1 MPVFFVAA
9 PARKGC
15 RIAALTFTSPRVH
28 RLATA
33 FGHGP
38 FQESHMQP
46 CFALPRS
53 ILAFCGVLAA
63 LFVAIHRPARAET
76 VYVTSFTTGEIIS
89 YDSANPAGTKTVLS
103 GSGSLTKPSA
113 LAFGPDGNLYVGES
127 GDGATVAPRIAKF
140 NLATSTLST
149 VVAFD
154 DFSVVPGSLV
164 FKGNDLLVGRNPF
177 FSNNGPIV
185 KVSNATGGVIS
196 VADYTSGGSLASS
209 PGLAL
214 AADGSLYVSDQTYN
228 FVSRVATGPVK
239 RFDAAGAYVGEV
251 IASGSSGLLGPTGL
265 VISGSTLYT
274 ASIMAGTVLQT
285 NLGTDFTQPFAN
297 AGSAFSVGALALLA
311 DGSLL
316 AGSPS
321 GSGAIYRFGT
331 DGALLDTYASG
342 LGQIG
347 GITVAPV
354 PEPSTIALAV
364 AGGIAVVARL
374 RRRSRLPA

>member
-1 MPVFFVAA
+1 M
-9 PARKGC
+9 PAR
-15 RIAALTFTSPRVH
+15 
-28 RLATA
+28 
-33 FGHGP
+33 
-38 FQESHMQP
+38 
-46 CFALPRS
+46 FALPRCV
-53 ILAFCGVLAA
+53 LACCGVLAA
-63 LFVAIHRPARAET
+63 LFVAAHRPARAET

-113 LAFGPDGNLYVGES
+113 LAFGPDGNLYVGEC
-127 GDGATVAPRIAKF
+127 GDGATVAPRISKF
-140 NLATSTLST
+140 DLGTSTLST
-149 VVAFD
+149 VVAFGAFD
-154 DFSVVPGSLV
+154 VFPGSFA

-177 FSNNGPIV
+177 FGNTGPIV
-185 KVSNATGGVIS
+185 KVTDATGNIVS
-196 VADYTSGGSLASS
+196 VGDYTSGGNLASS

-214 AADGSLYVSDQTYN
+214 AADGSLYVSDQTYS
-228 FVSRVATGPVK
+228 FGSGTATGPVK

-251 IASGSSGLLGPTGL
+251 IASGSSGLSGPTGL

-274 ASIMAGTVLQT
+274 ASIMAGTILQT
-285 NLGTDFTQPFAN
+285 NLGTDVTQPFAN
-297 AGSAFSVGALALLA
+297 AGSPFSVGALARLA

-321 GSGAIYRFGT
+321 GSGAIYRFGA
-331 DGALLDTYASG
+331 DGTLLGTYASG

-364 AGGIAVVARL
+364 IGGIAVAARL
-374 RRRSRLPA
+374 RRRSRPRA

>member
-1 MPVFFVAA
+1 MWPTRFLVCIV
-9 PARKGC
+9 
-15 RIAALTFTSPRVH
+15 FTSPSSV
-28 RLATA
+28 APAGQT
-33 FGHGP
+33 
-38 FQESHMQP
+38 
-46 CFALPRS
+46 ALPEFLMHRAS
-53 ILAFCGVLAA
+53 TSLFAAAA
-63 LFVAIHRPARAET
+63 LACASLVAIARGEM
-76 VYVTSFTTGEIIS
+76 VYVTSFTTGEIVR
-89 YDSANPAGTKTVLS
+89 YDAADPAGTRTVLS

-127 GDGATVAPRIAKF
+127 GDGATVTPRIARF
-140 NLATSTLST
+140 DLETSTLST
-149 VVAFD
+149 VVALGD
-154 DFSVVPGSLV
+154 VDVVPGSLV

-177 FSNNGPIV
+177 FSNTGAII
-185 KVSNATGGVIS
+185 KVANATGGTVS
-196 VADYTSGGSLASS
+196 VADYTSGGDLASS

-228 FVSRVATGPVK
+228 FGTGVASGPVK

-251 IASGSSGLLGPTGL
+251 IASGSSGLAGPTGL
-265 VISGSTLYT
+265 VISDSTLYT

-297 AGSAFSVGALALLA
+297 SGGAFEVGSLARLA

-321 GSGAIYRFGT
+321 GSGAIYRFGA
-331 DGALLDTYASG
+331 DGTLLGTYASG

-364 AGGIAVVARL
+364 VGGIAAVARL
-374 RRRSRLPA
+374 RRRSRPRA

>member
-1 MPVFFVAA
+1 MHA
-9 PARKGC
+9 
-15 RIAALTFTSPRVH
+15 
-28 RLATA
+28 
-33 FGHGP
+33 
-38 FQESHMQP
+38 

-53 ILAFCGVLAA
+53 VLACCGVLAA
-63 LFVAIHRPARAET
+63 LFVAVRHPARAET

-89 YDSANPAGTKTVLS
+89 YDSANPTGTKTVLS
-103 GSGSLTKPSA
+103 GSGSLTQPSA

-127 GDGATVAPRIAKF
+127 GDGATVAPRISKF
-140 NLATSTLST
+140 DLATSTLST

-154 DFSVVPGSLV
+154 DFSVFPGSLA

-177 FSNNGPIV
+177 FGITGAIV

-196 VADYTSGGSLASS
+196 VGDYTSGGSLACS

-228 FVSRVATGPVK
+228 FISGIATGPVK
-239 RFDAAGAYVGEV
+239 RFDAAGTYVGEV
-251 IASGSSGLLGPTGL
+251 IASGSSGLSGPTGL

-297 AGSAFSVGALALLA
+297 AGTPFSVGALARLA

-316 AGSPS
+316 AGSPA

-331 DGALLDTYASG
+331 DGTLLDTYASG

-364 AGGIAVVARL
+364 AGGIVVVARL